1 MQIST
6 ELTDIENFYST
17 NPADLKEI
25 SYEMLSSSKQTF
37 NKDGREID
45 GIEIL
50 YNMAKSGKIDPWNI
64 DLADLADKYL
74 LEVAKLKT
82 INLKHTGRTIL
93 FLSVLLKLKSNVLEG
108 IEIDEIFNEPEA
120 EQDEF
125 YEDYEPDYEE
135 DEPINRNNV
144 ISIDEVLQRRTSVRL
159 NRNRVVTLK
168 DLIRQLEF
176 YEQLDKKMELKNKL
190 ERQRKRVR
198 SYARFSSRDIVN
210 MYNEDFIKTAIPKMK
225 ENLDRIFESEQKVEL
240 ETLTLLGFS
249 KTTAYLALLFIVT
262 DTDYDITQKKFYD
275 KLYVEKF
282 NKKNEKTLELA
293 EAAV

>member
-1 MQIST
+1 MST
-6 ELTDIENFYST
+6 ELTSIENFYSS
-17 NPADLKEI
+17 NPADLKDI
-25 SYEMLSSSKQTF
+25 SYEMISSSKQIF

-64 DLADLADKYL
+64 DLTDLADKYL

-93 FLSVLLKLKSNVLEG
+93 FLSVLLKMKSNVLEG
-108 IEIDEIFNEPEA
+108 IDINEIMPSLDEEEQTYDEFEPEY
-120 EQDEF
+120 D
-125 YEDYEPDYEE
+125 EE
-135 DEPINRNNV
+135 DEPLNRNNV

-176 YEQLDKKMELKNKL
+176 YEQLDKKMEVKNRL
-190 ERQRKRVR
+190 ENQRKRIR
-198 SYARFSSRDIVN
+198 SYARFSSKDIVN
-210 MYNEDFIKTAIPKMK
+210 MYNNDYIKSAIPKMK
-225 ENLDRIFESEQKVEL
+225 ENLDRIFEKEQKVEL

-249 KTTAYLALLFIVT
+249 RTSAYLALLFIVANY
-262 DTDYDITQKKFYD
+262 DYDLYQEKFYD
-275 KLYVEKF
+275 KLFVKKYENASIQTETVEK
-282 NKKNEKTLELA
+282 A
-293 EAAV
+293 I

>member
-1 MQIST
+1 MST

-17 NPADLKEI
+17 NPADLQNI
-25 SYEMLSSSKQTF
+25 SYEVLSSSKQTF
-37 NKDGREID
+37 NNGNREID

-82 INLKHTGRTIL
+82 VNLKHTGRTIL
-93 FLSVLLKLKSNVLEG
+93 FLSILLKLKSDVLEG
-108 IEIDEIFNEPEA
+108 IDIEQVLPE
-120 EQDEF
+120 EDSQEEF
-125 YEDYEPDYEE
+125 YDDFEPDYQDEE
-135 DEPINRNNV
+135 RINRNNV

-176 YEQLDKKMELKNKL
+176 YEQLDKKQELRNKL
-190 ERQRKRVR
+190 ERQKKRMR
-198 SYARFSSRDIVN
+198 SYARLSSRDIVN
-210 MYNEDFIKTAIPKMK
+210 MYNEDFIKSAIPKMK
-225 ENLDRIFESEQKVEL
+225 ENLDRIFEQEKEVEI

-249 KTTAYLALLFIVT
+249 KTTAYLALLFLVT
-262 DTDYDITQKKFYD
+262 NTDYDIRQEKFYD
-275 KLYVEKF
+275 KLYIEKY
-282 NKKNEKTLELA
+282 NKPKS
-293 EAAV
+293 EAQTV